1 MVVFLAAA
9 GFGVAGVLASIA
21 AKNWSDNVLDRIPSA
36 LPFSDVATN
45 EITDIRN
52 GMAATAVSQPDETCM
67 TLASTVQNLD
77 VHVSC
82 NYIKSLKVSL
92 MHVHAPHTGNV
103 IPCFWVW
110 SNSILLCSVKI
121 GEIQE
126 P

>member
-52 GMAATAVSQPDETCM
+52 GMAATAVSQTDETCM
-67 TLASTVQNLD
+67 TLASTIQNLD
-77 VHVSC
+77 VH
-82 NYIKSLKVSL
+82 
-92 MHVHAPHTGNV
+92 MHVSYNY
-103 IPCFWVW
+103 
-110 SNSILLCSVKI
+110 
-121 GEIQE
+121 
-126 P
+126 